1 MQNKIC
7 VVSGA
12 NSGVGFEAAKGLAVL
27 GAHVV
32 LVCRNDERGQAT
44 QARILEEVASA
55 DLRVAQA
62 DFASLIQVR
71 QLGMVLSGDYSK
83 IDLLVNNAGAAFARR
98 RITEDGFESTLE
110 VNHLSHFLLT
120 QLVMS
125 SLLAAGGRV
134 INVSSE
140 GHRSAKLRRAAL
152 EDIIRGVGP
161 YGGWRAYA
169 DSKLANILF
178 TKELARRYQPDQLSA
193 VAVHPGT
200 LATRI
205 WNRNMTPV
213 GLLMRAF
220 KPLMGRP
227 SVGGEAVVFL
237 AGEPS
242 EAVHG
247 QYYEKQKLSEPAAP
261 AHDRE
266 LAEELWRVSSE
277 LVGV

>member
-12 NSGVGFEAAKGLAVL
+12 NSGVGFEAARGFALL

-32 LVCRNDERGQAT
+32 LVCRNDERGLAT
-44 QARILEEVASA
+44 QARISEEVASA
-55 DLRVAQA
+55 DLRVAHA
-62 DFASLIQVR
+62 DFSRLTQVR
-71 QLGMVLSGDYSK
+71 PLGTVLNGDYPK
-83 IDLLVNNAGAAFARR
+83 IDLLVNNAGTFFAGRKM
-98 RITEDGFESTLE
+98 TADGFESTFAI
-110 VNHLSHFLLT
+110 NHLSHFLLT
-120 QLVMS
+120 QLVIS
-125 SLLAAGGRV
+125 SLLSASGRV

-140 GHRSAKLRRAAL
+140 AHRRAKLGRSAL
-152 EDIIRGVGP
+152 EEIIRGGGP
-161 YGGWRAYA
+161 YHGWRAYS

-178 TKELARRYQPDQLSA
+178 TKELARRYQADRLSA
-193 VAVHPGT
+193 VAVHPGV

-205 WNRNMTPV
+205 WNRNLSPV
-213 GLLMRAF
+213 SLLMRAF
-220 KPLMGRP
+220 KPFMGRP
-227 SVGGEAVVFL
+227 AVGGEAVVFL

-247 QYYEKQKLSEPAAP
+247 QYYEKRRLSEPAAP